1 MVIKPK
7 ILFMCVANSCRSQIA
22 EVLGRHYLGHEFDV
36 CSAGSKPTQPNPH
49 ALKALN
55 SCGYN
60 TSTLFSK
67 SFDQVPDDIDY
78 AISLCQEQE
87 LTCPTFP
94 TTVTRLAWPTPDPAS
109 VSGQENEIQDFFTET
124 LRSIE
129 QRIIQFQQQ
138 LSDS

>member
-1 MVIKPK
+1 
-7 ILFMCVANSCRSQIA
+7 
-22 EVLGRHYLGHEFDV
+22 
-36 CSAGSKPTQPNPH
+36 
-49 ALKALN
+49 
-55 SCGYN
+55 
-60 TSTLFSK
+60 LFSK
-67 SFDQVPDDIDY
+67 SFDQIPDDIDY

-94 TTVTRLAWPTPDPAS
+94 TTVTRLAWPTTDPAS
-109 VSGQENEIQDFFTET
+109 ASGQENEIQDFFTET